1 VAKKRTTKSAK
12 RGKPAKRRPGT
23 RATAK
28 KRSASKR
35 PAAKKRPAASVKASA
50 RKAAKKKATPK
61 TNTRTARKKNAARS
75 AASRSI
81 RQERKPKEPSKLA
94 SAATA
99 VKGAMANA
107 VAAVAK
113 RLPGAKPDMDAI
125 TLLET
130 DHRRLED
137 LLKQGEATTE
147 RAVKGRTELLGTL
160 TAELAVHELIEEKI
174 LYPALKEHPE
184 AREIVLEGFQ
194 EHHVADIILKELH
207 QVARD
212 DEQWGAKFKV
222 LKENIE
228 HHIKEEEG
236 PMFRTAR
243 GVMSREDLQGLGAQ
257 MAKMKSDAEQ
267 GKLPR

>member
-1 VAKKRTTKSAK
+1 MAKKRTTKSAK
-12 RGKPAKRRPGT
+12 TGKPAQRRVGKT

-28 KRSASKR
+28 KRSA
-35 PAAKKRPAASVKASA
+35 PKKRRAASA
-50 RKAAKKKATPK
+50 RARAPKAAKNKATPK

-75 AASRSI
+75 AASRSV
-81 RQERKPKEPSKLA
+81 RQEPKPKEPSKLA

-113 RLPGAKPDMDAI
+113 RMPGAKPDMDAI

-137 LLKQGEATTE
+137 LLKQGEQTTE

-194 EHHVADIILKELH
+194 EHHVADVILKELH

-243 GVMSREDLQGLGAQ
+243 GVMSREGLQALGAR